1 VQWCEWGR
9 GLRKYEGQGK
19 GAENVDIQPRV
30 LVIDADA
37 AMLTSVASVAAEEG
51 FDVRTAAD
59 VDGAVRQCRSAYIDL
74 VLIDARGDQRSAANA
89 LSSVRTFK
97 PSVRAVVMNAP
108 LGPDHLH
115 SLLAQLRCES
125 YYTLPS

>member
-1 VQWCEWGR
+1 
-9 GLRKYEGQGK
+9 
-19 GAENVDIQPRV
+19 VDIQPRV

-51 FDVRTAAD
+51 FDVCTAID
-59 VDGAVRQCRSAYIDL
+59 VDSAVRQCRSAYIDL

-89 LSSVRTFK
+89 LSSIRTFK

-108 LGPDHLH
+108 IGPDRLH
-115 SLLAQLRCES
+115 TLFARLRCES
-125 YYTLPS
+125 YHTLPS

>member
-1 VQWCEWGR
+1 M
-9 GLRKYEGQGK
+9 
-19 GAENVDIQPRV
+19 DIQPRL

-37 AMLTSVASVAAEEG
+37 AMLTSLASVAAEEG

-59 VDGAVRQCRSAYIDL
+59 VDGAVRQCRSSYIDV
-74 VLIDARGDQRSAANA
+74 VLIDARGDRRSAADA
-89 LSSVRTFK
+89 LSSIRTFK

-108 LGPDHLH
+108 IGPDRLH
-115 SLLAQLRCES
+115 TLFARLRCES

>member
-1 VQWCEWGR
+1 MVRCGS
-9 GLRKYEGQGK
+9 
-19 GAENVDIQPRV
+19 
-30 LVIDADA
+30 ADRPTSISYR
-37 AMLTSVASVAAEEG
+37 LT
-51 FDVRTAAD
+51 R
-59 VDGAVRQCRSAYIDL
+59 AVTSA
-74 VLIDARGDQRSAANA
+74 RAANA

-97 PSVRAVVMNAP
+97 PSVRAVVMDAP